1 MSDFEQLKKENRD
14 LQLAINEL
22 KILNDV
28 ATAISSIQPVEEI
41 IDQIIIKCIKH
52 LGVEEGT
59 ISLLYRDSDNQN
71 FHTMV
76 RHKDSSS
83 VKVPYRMDSGLKG
96 WMLKNRTSFLSND
109 IRNDNRFQFL
119 TVDENHFKSILC
131 VPLIVKGELIGYL
144 AAFNKK
150 NNEFTDQD
158 RRLLSIIG
166 SQSAQII
173 ENARLLEEE
182 KTLISLQEELKMAAE
197 IQRKLLPDNPPD
209 IPGYQLY
216 ATNIP
221 AQSVGGDYYDFIP
234 LSDNRLAFCLADITG
249 KGMPAAMLMANLQ
262 ATFRSQVFIDDDC
275 IICLTR
281 TNKLLY
287 RSTESTK
294 FATMFYGRLD
304 PATGRLNYTNGG
316 HDCPILVKE
325 NQETTELESTGLIL
339 GIFEDS
345 EYSEEQARLNPGDVL
360 LLYSDGITEA
370 MNPEMEMY
378 GTNRLRNLLQ
388 KNQKKSASQIGELIL
403 NDIELHSEGATQSDD
418 ITLLIIKREKQPIS
432 GN

>member
-1 MSDFEQLKKENRD
+1 MSDFEQLKKENKN

-28 ATAISSIQPVEEI
+28 ATAISSVQSVEEI
-41 IDQIIIKCIKH
+41 IDQIVLKCIKH

-59 ISLLYRDSDNQN
+59 VSLLERNSENQD

-109 IRNDNRFQFL
+109 IRKDDRFQFL
-119 TVDENHFKSILC
+119 TEDEYPFKSILC
-131 VPLIVKGELIGYL
+131 VPLIVKGEMIGYL
-144 AAFNKK
+144 AVFNKK
-150 NNEFTDQD
+150 QSEFTDQD

-166 SQSAQII
+166 LQSAQII

-182 KTLISLQEELKMAAE
+182 KALISLREEMKMASE
-197 IQRKLLPDNPPD
+197 IQRRLLPDSPPNLE
-209 IPGYQLY
+209 GYQIF

-221 AQSVGGDYYDFIP
+221 AKSVGGDYYDFLP
-234 LSDNRLAFCLADITG
+234 LSQGRLAFCIADITG

-262 ATFRSQVFIDDDC
+262 ATFRSQILVDDDC
-275 IICLTR
+275 SVCITR

-294 FATMFYGRLD
+294 FATMFYGNLD
-304 PATGRLNYTNGG
+304 PETGRLKYTNGG
-316 HDCPILVKE
+316 HDCPILYK
-325 NQETTELESTGLIL
+325 NGNGIQELESTGLIL

-345 EYSEEQARLNPGDVL
+345 DYSTKESELKPGDILVL
-360 LLYSDGITEA
+360 FSDGITEA
-370 MNPEMEMY
+370 MNPDMDMY
-378 GTNRLRNLLQ
+378 GPARLQNLIQ
-388 KNQKKSASQIGELIL
+388 KNHKMSASEIGELIL
-403 NDIELHSEGATQSDD
+403 NDIHKHSEGATQSDD
-418 ITLLIIKREKQPIS
+418 ITLLIIKRVT
-432 GN
+432 